1 MVGDTPDDIV
11 SAVAAGCVGIGVLT
25 PEEHAKNVLK
35 VSEADIGMEAPM
47 REAGAVEV
55 QVPGLAGLLEW
66 FPAPAVAGAGATT
79 STSGGRIGKVARAT
93 KETSISCEVC
103 SESQKES
110 MTPSLIWP

>member
-11 SAVAAGCVGIGVLT
+11 SAIAAGCVGVGVLT
-25 PEEHAKNVLK
+25 PEEHAKNVLE
-35 VSEADIGMEAPM
+35 VSEADMGMEAPM
-47 REAGAVEV
+47 RKAGAVEV

-66 FPAPAVAGAGATT
+66 FPAPVVAAGAVAT

-103 SESQKES
+103 SES
-110 MTPSLIWP
+110 